1 METKV
6 IKKDNPKFPE
16 LLRQIPDAPKQL
28 YYKGEWNED
37 LFDNCLAVVGS
48 RRMTQYGKKATD
60 MLVSQTAAAGVTIV
74 SGFMFGVDA
83 AAHQI
88 AVESGGRTIAVM
100 PCGIERVHPA
110 HQKDLYE
117 TIIKTGG
124 LIVSE
129 WEGDSAPVAW
139 TFPRRNRIVAGLS
152 KASLVVEAALDS
164 GSLITA
170 ALAKKYG
177 RKLFAVPGPIT
188 SDRSAGTNQLI
199 GQGASV
205 VTNADDILAFFGKKQ
220 LATKKQAL
228 AAHSDN
234 PVEQQIITVLQ
245 KESIEIDWLARKT
258 GMPIAELS
266 TTLSLMELQGLVGQ
280 EGGKYYIN

>member
-83 AAHQI
+83 AAHQV
-88 AVESGGRTIAVM
+88 AVDSGGKTIAVM
-100 PCGIERVHPA
+100 PCGIERVHPE

-117 TIIKTGG
+117 KIIETGG

-129 WEGDSAPVAW
+129 WEGNSIPQNW

-199 GQGASV
+199 GQGALV

-220 LATKKQAL
+220 LAKKKQAL
-228 AAHSDN
+228 AAHSEN